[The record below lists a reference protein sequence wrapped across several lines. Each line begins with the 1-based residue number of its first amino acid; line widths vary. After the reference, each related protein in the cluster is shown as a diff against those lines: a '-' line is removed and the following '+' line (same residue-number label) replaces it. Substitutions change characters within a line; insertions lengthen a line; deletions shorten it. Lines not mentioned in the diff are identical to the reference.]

1 MIAVFAL
8 LLQSAA
14 PAPLALPPGAMIED
28 HARRGVLM
36 RLDGLAAQSVEA
48 CISACDLNAG
58 CQAWT
63 WRPADLQRPARC
75 ELHPIAGPSQFAPG
89 AITGLSPALASQ
101 IEAGAERAPSAR
113 ERTALG
119 GQPSP
124 ARPAPS
130 SEEAR
135 AELLGGDG

>member
-14 PAPLALPPGAMIED
+14 PALPALPPGAMIED
-28 HARRGVLM
+28 HARRGVLI

-48 CISACDLNAG
+48 CISACDLNAA

-63 WRPADLQRPARC
+63 WRPSDVQRPARC
-75 ELHPIAGPSQFAPG
+75 ELHPIAGPSQYAPG
-89 AITGLSPALASQ
+89 AITGLSPALANR
-101 IEAGAERAPSAR
+101 IEAGAERAPTAR

-119 GQPSP
+119 GQASP
-124 ARPAPS
+124 AEPAPATAQD
-130 SEEAR
+130 ED
-135 AELLGGDG
+135 ELVGGNG